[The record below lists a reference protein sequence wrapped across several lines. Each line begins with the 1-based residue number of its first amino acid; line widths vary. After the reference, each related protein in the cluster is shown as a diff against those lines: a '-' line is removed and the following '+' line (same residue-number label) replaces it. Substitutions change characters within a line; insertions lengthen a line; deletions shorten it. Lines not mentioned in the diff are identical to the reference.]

1 MTSSPKLNALS
12 PLARAIKRILHSKEH
27 VASNFK
33 SAPDDRYFEDYVPGT
48 VHEFGSIKVDEE
60 EVLEF
65 GRRYVPLPYHIDKE
79 AAKNSLYGGV
89 IASGWHTAALM
100 MRIYTEIYLSQVANL
115 GSPGGDELRWDKPVF
130 PGDELSVR
138 ATVLEARRSQSRPDR
153 GIVRTFI
160 EVLNQ
165 KREVVMSLKMVN
177 FVRCREPKA

>member
-1 MTSSPKLNALS
+1 MNNSGFAHSP
-12 PLARAIKRILHSKEH
+12 E
-27 VASNFK
+27 
-33 SAPDDRYFEDYVPGT
+33 DRYYEDYVPGST
-48 VHEFGSIKVDEE
+48 HEFGSIRVDEN

-65 GRRYVPLPYHIDKE
+65 GRRYVPLSYHTDKE
-79 AAKNSLYGGV
+79 AAKNSIYGGV

-100 MRIYTEIYLSQVANL
+100 MRSYTDNYLSRVANL

-138 ATVLEARRSQSRPDR
+138 ATVLEARRSESRPDR

-165 KREVVMSLKMVN
+165 KKEVVMSMKMVN
-177 FVRCREPKA
+177 FVRCRDSKS